1 MEEFLK
7 NIRDDHHNFDKG
19 ELSDHVGNDPFI
31 FFHDWFKEAITV
43 KQPEANAFVLSTV
56 NEKFQPSSRILYIK
70 ELTDQGMVFFTNYAS
85 QKGEELEKFPSC
97 SALFFWPSLERQIRI
112 EGVVSKV
119 NVEVSDAYF
128 KSRPKESQLGAWASH
143 QSQQL
148 GSREELIK
156 RFETLSLQYSEE
168 EVPRPPHWG
177 GYVLK
182 PLKFEFWQG
191 RPSRLHDRIVFE
203 RTSGSEDWKTYRKNP

>member
-1 MEEFLK
+1 M
-7 NIRDDHHNFDKG
+7 
-19 ELSDHVGNDPFI
+19 
-31 FFHDWFKEAITV
+31 
-43 KQPEANAFVLSTV
+43 
-56 NEKFQPSSRILYIK
+56 
-70 ELTDQGMVFFTNYAS
+70 
-85 QKGEELEKFPSC
+85 
-97 SALFFWPSLERQIRI
+97 ERQIRI

>member
-1 MEEFLK
+1 MEEFLNK
-7 NIRDDHHNFDKG
+7 IRDDHHNFDKG
-19 ELSDHVGNDPFI
+19 ELSEHVENDPFA
-31 FFHDWFKEAITV
+31 FFHDWFKEAVTV
-43 KQPEANAFVLSTV
+43 QQPEANAFVLSTV
-56 NEKFQPSSRILYIK
+56 NAKFQPSSRVLYIK
-70 ELTDQGMVFFTNYAS
+70 ELTEEGMVFFTNYSS
-85 QKGEELEKFPSC
+85 QKGEELENSPLC

-119 NVEVSDAYF
+119 SSEVSDAYF
-128 KSRPKESQLGAWASH
+128 KSRPRESQLGAWASQ

-148 GSREELIK
+148 ENREQLIQ
-156 RFETLSLQYSEE
+156 RFKEFSQLYNE

-191 RPSRLHDRIVFE
+191 RPSRLHDRIVFDRMDANNE
-203 RTSGSEDWKTYRKNP
+203 WNIYRKNP